1 MDFKDYKINEF
12 IEDLSKD
19 LSSPG
24 GGSTAALVAA
34 LASSLN
40 SMVYSFTVGKKV
52 FDTLSD
58 DVKKEM
64 ISFQQASKEFSN
76 MSLEFME
83 KDRSSFVKLMD
94 SYKLPR
100 NTEDEKQQRANAI
113 KNNTVEAME
122 VPLKLARVSLEFY
135 DNIDFAIKYGNK
147 NLISDGIVA
156 ATLLHSAIESAIVN
170 VEINY
175 NSLSDTT
182 EYKNIPVECNDII
195 KKSLQRKI
203 NICNNFSFLNQ

>member
-34 LASSLN
+34 LASGLN

-58 DVKKEM
+58 DIKKEM
-64 ISFQQASKEFSN
+64 IRFQQASKEFSN

-94 SYKLPR
+94 SYKLPK
-100 NTEDEKQQRANAI
+100 NTEDEKQHRANVI
-113 KNNTVEAME
+113 KSNTIEAME

-175 NSLSDTT
+175 NSLPDKT
-182 EYKNIPVECNDII
+182 EYENIPVECSDII
-195 KKSLQRKI
+195 KESLQRKI

>member
-12 IEDLSKD
+12 IKDLSAD

-64 ISFQQASKEFSN
+64 ISFEQASKEFSN
-76 MSLEFME
+76 MALEFME

-94 SYKLPR
+94 SYKLPK
-100 NTEDEKQQRANAI
+100 NTEDEKLYRANAI
-113 KNNTVEAME
+113 KSNTIEAME

-175 NSLSDTT
+175 NSLPDKI
-182 EYKNIPVECNDII
+182 EYKNVPVECSDII
-195 KKSLQRKI
+195 KRSLQRKT

>member
-94 SYKLPR
+94 SYKLPK

-113 KNNTVEAME
+113 KSNTVEAME

-135 DNIDFAIKYGNK
+135 ENIDFAIKYGNK

>member
-12 IEDLSKD
+12 IEDLSVD

>member
-12 IEDLSKD
+12 IEDLSRD
-19 LSSPG
+19 SSSPG

-58 DVKKEM
+58 DVKEKM
-64 ISFQQASKEFSN
+64 INLEQASKEFSE

-83 KDRSSFVKLMD
+83 KDRSSFIKLMD
-94 SYKLPR
+94 CFKLPK
-100 NTEDEKQQRANAI
+100 NTEEEKKYRSDAI
-113 KNNTVEAME
+113 KSNTIEAME
-122 VPLKLARVSLEFY
+122 VPLKLAKVSLEFY
-135 DNIDFAIKYGNK
+135 DNIDFAVKYGNK

-156 ATLLHSAIESAIVN
+156 AILLHSVIESAIVN

-175 NSLSDTT
+175 SSLASDP
-182 EYKNIPVECNDII
+182 EFKNIPKECNDIL
-195 KKSLQRKI
+195 KESLKRKT
-203 NICNNFSFLNQ
+203 NICNKFSFLNQ

>member
-12 IEDLSKD
+12 IEDLSRD
-19 LSSPG
+19 SSSPG

-58 DVKKEM
+58 DVKEKM
-64 ISFQQASKEFSN
+64 INLEQASKEFSE

-83 KDRSSFVKLMD
+83 KDRSSFIKLMD
-94 SYKLPR
+94 CFKLPK
-100 NTEDEKQQRANAI
+100 NTEEEKKYRSDAI
-113 KNNTVEAME
+113 KSNTIEAME
-122 VPLKLARVSLEFY
+122 VPLKLAKVSLEFY
-135 DNIDFAIKYGNK
+135 DNIDFAVKYGNK

-156 ATLLHSAIESAIVN
+156 AILLHSVIESAIVN

-175 NSLSDTT
+175 SSLASDP
-182 EYKNIPVECNDII
+182 EFKNIPKECNDIL
-195 KKSLQRKI
+195 KESLKRKT

>member
-12 IEDLSKD
+12 IEDLSRD
-19 LSSPG
+19 SSSPG

-58 DVKKEM
+58 DVKEEM
-64 ISFQQASKEFSN
+64 INLEQASKEFSQ

-83 KDRSSFVKLMD
+83 KDRSSFIKLMD
-94 SYKLPR
+94 CFKLPK
-100 NTEDEKQQRANAI
+100 NTEEEKKYRSDAI
-113 KNNTVEAME
+113 KSNTIEAME
-122 VPLKLARVSLEFY
+122 VPLKLAKVSLEFY
-135 DNIDFAIKYGNK
+135 DNIDFAVKYGNK

-156 ATLLHSAIESAIVN
+156 AILLHSVIESAIVN

-175 NSLSDTT
+175 SSLASDP
-182 EYKNIPVECNDII
+182 EFKNIPKECNDIL
-195 KKSLQRKI
+195 KESLKRKT
-203 NICNNFSFLNQ
+203 NICNKFSFLNQ

>member
-12 IEDLSKD
+12 IKDLSAD

-58 DVKKEM
+58 DVKEEM
-64 ISFQQASKEFSN
+64 ITFQQISKEFSN
-76 MSLEFME
+76 ISLEFME

-94 SYKLPR
+94 SYKLPK
-100 NTEDEKQQRANAI
+100 NTEDEKQHRANSI
-113 KNNTVEAME
+113 KSNTIEAME
-122 VPLKLARVSLEFY
+122 VPLNLARISLEFY

-156 ATLLHSAIESAIVN
+156 ATLLNSAIESAIVN

-175 NSLSDTT
+175 NSLPDKT
-182 EYKNIPVECNDII
+182 EYKNIPAECKDII
-195 KKSLQRKI
+195 KRSLQRKT

>member
-12 IEDLSKD
+12 IEDLSAD

-52 FDTLSD
+52 FDTLSN

-64 ISFQQASKEFSN
+64 IGFQQASKEFSN
-76 MSLEFME
+76 MALEFME

-94 SYKLPR
+94 SYKLPK
-100 NTEDEKQQRANAI
+100 NTEDEKQYRSNAI
-113 KNNTVEAME
+113 KSNTIEAME

-135 DNIDFAIKYGNK
+135 ENIDFAIKYGNK

-175 NSLSDTT
+175 NSLPDKI
-182 EYKNIPVECNDII
+182 EYKNVPIECSDII
-195 KKSLQRKI
+195 KKSLQRKT

>member
-12 IEDLSKD
+12 IKDLSAD

-58 DVKKEM
+58 DVKEEM
-64 ISFQQASKEFSN
+64 ITFQQISKEFSN
-76 MSLEFME
+76 ISLEFME

-94 SYKLPR
+94 SYKLPK
-100 NTEDEKQQRANAI
+100 NTEDEKQHRANSI
-113 KNNTVEAME
+113 KSNTIEAME
-122 VPLKLARVSLEFY
+122 VPLNLARISLEFY

-156 ATLLHSAIESAIVN
+156 ATLLNSAIESAIVN

-175 NSLSDTT
+175 NSLPDKT
-182 EYKNIPVECNDII
+182 EYKNIPVECKDII
-195 KKSLQRKI
+195 KRSLQRKT

>member
-203 NICNNFSFLNQ
+203 NICNNFSFLN